1 LQQNINVVFFGSATK
16 HNIVFFFGSAAGHE
30 LVFFFAEQLQ
40 NCPELCM
47 APH

>member
-1 LQQNINVVFFGSATK
+1 MLYFLVLQQNII
-16 HNIVFFFGSAAGHE
+16 IVFFLGSAAGHE
-30 LVFFFAEQLQ
+30 LVFVFAEQLQ